1 MVETNFCL
9 DVSVVNS
16 WLLARK
22 NGCNKETASL
32 FAFRRYVARSLIA
45 SHGTSPHQGQKPAK
59 PLSTTRYDGKDH
71 WIVPISTERRCA
83 NQC

>member
-1 MVETNFCL
+1 MVVANFCL
-9 DVSVVNS
+9 LFRCVGGQR
-16 WLLARK
+16 LGTRK
-22 NGCNKETASL
+22 NGCNKETA
-32 FAFRRYVARSLIA
+32 RSLLA